1 MSWRTFLAPSMA
13 LPVGI
18 LAVIVLMV
26 VPIPPAMLD
35 LFFVLNIALSVA
47 VLMAAMNAE
56 KPLDFS
62 SFPSVLLFAT
72 LMRLALNVA
81 STRVVLMN
89 GHEGEA
95 AAGKVIEAFGA
106 FLIGGNFAVG
116 LFVFMILMIINLV
129 VVTKGAGRVSEV
141 SARFTLDALPGKQ
154 MAIDADLAAGLMTAD
169 EAKARRREI
178 ATEAD
183 FYGSM
188 DGASKFVKGDAIAA
202 LLILLVNIIAG
213 FVLGMAT
220 HDLTAGE
227 AGQVYVTLAV
237 GDALVASIPALL
249 LSIAAAVIVTRVADS
264 RDLTGQIGGQL
275 AEPGIWLP
283 VGCILAAMG
292 MIPAMPQTVFLPLAA
307 GAFALWRML
316 SKRKKFVPAEE
327 PEPAPDPTRIALG
340 DVSEQ
345 ALVTVELGFGLV
357 HLADEKRGAPLVAR
371 LTGLRRQL
379 CQAFG
384 FVVPQFRI
392 KDSFDLAPD
401 AYRVTLGGAPL
412 GTGKLKADRMLAIDT
427 GEAGRLAEIPGEA
440 TLDPSFGCPAIW
452 IEPAARDLAVAEGY
466 LVVDAESVV
475 ATHVNQLLS
484 ARPQELLGPDQV
496 RELLDMVRERNAQLV
511 ETITPQ
517 PLSLAAITRLL
528 RALLA
533 DGITLAHPIP
543 VLSSLSQAA
552 QQTTDHERLVDMLR
566 ADLGPMLVGSLC
578 PPDQRLP
585 VITLAAQ
592 LEEMVVGG
600 MQDPASGAIVIEPD
614 LARSIGERIAAI
626 MAERPHGAGAPALI
640 VQPRARRPLAG
651 LLRLRAPGC
660 TVLSINEL
668 PVSQP
673 IEVIAVVGGEDDGAA
688 QAPPAQPGAQAP
700 AQAAAEA
707 APQDAAQPGP
717 GAGPAAGMEMKTEAM
732 AA

>member
-1 MSWRTFLAPSMA
+1 MTWRNFMTPAMA
-13 LPVGI
+13 LPIGI
-18 LAVIVLMV
+18 LTIIVLMV
-26 VPIPPAMLD
+26 MPIPTLALD
-35 LFFVLNIALSVA
+35 VFFVLNIALSVA
-47 VLMAAMNAE
+47 VLMAAMNAQ

-72 LMRLALNVA
+72 LLRLALNVA

-95 AAGKVIEAFGA
+95 AAGEVIHAFGA

-116 LFVFMILMIINLV
+116 LFVFLILMIINLM

-169 EAKARRREI
+169 EAKARRREV

-202 LLILLVNIIAG
+202 LLILLVNIVAG
-213 FVLGMAT
+213 FVLGMVSHGLSAS
-220 HDLTAGE
+220 E
-227 AGQVYVTLAV
+227 AGTIYVTLAV
-237 GDALVASIPALL
+237 GDALVASVPALL
-249 LSIAAAVIVTRVADS
+249 LSIAAAVIVTRVSDT
-264 RDLTGQIGGQL
+264 RDLSGQIGGQL

-292 MIPAMPQTVFLPLAA
+292 AIPAMPQSVFLPLA
-307 GAFALWRML
+307 GVAFAIWHTL
-316 SKRKKFVPAEE
+316 KQRKAAAMPVVEI
-327 PEPAPDPTRIALG
+327 EPAPDPSRIAIE
-340 DVSEQ
+340 DVSDN

-357 HLADEKRGAPLVAR
+357 HLADDRRGAPLVAR

-392 KDSFDLAPD
+392 KDSFDLPPD
-401 AYRVTLGGAPL
+401 RYRVVLGGAPL
-412 GTGKLKADRMLAIDT
+412 GTGQLRPDRMLAIDT
-427 GEAGRLAEIPGEA
+427 GDAGALAPLPGEA
-440 TLDPSFGCPAIW
+440 TVDPSFGCPAVW
-452 IEPAARDLAVAEGY
+452 IEHASRDLAVAEGY
-466 LVVDAESVV
+466 LVVDTESVI
-475 ATHVNQLLS
+475 ATHINQLLS
-484 ARPQELLGPDQV
+484 NRAQDLLGPDQV
-496 RELLDMVRERNAQLV
+496 RELLDMVKERNAQLI

-543 VLSSLSQAA
+543 VLASLSQAA
-552 QQTTDHERLVDMLR
+552 QQTTDHDRLVDMVR
-566 ADLGPMLVGSLC
+566 ADLGPLLVGSLC
-578 PPDQRLP
+578 PPDERLP
-585 VITLAAQ
+585 VITLAAE

-600 MQDPASGAIVIEPD
+600 LQDPTSGQVIIEPD

-626 MAERPHGAGAPALI
+626 LSARPPGGATPALI
-640 VQPRARRPLAG
+640 VQSRARRPLAG
-651 LLRLRAPGC
+651 LLKLRAPGC
-660 TVLSINEL
+660 AVLSINEL
-668 PVSQP
+668 PIAQP
-673 IEVIAVVGGEDDGAA
+673 IEVIAVVGGEAET
-688 QAPPAQPGAQAP
+688 QPQIAAP
-700 AQAAAEA
+700 A
-707 APQDAAQPGP
+707 
-717 GAGPAAGMEMKTEAM
+717 PAANREPI

>member
-1 MSWRTFLAPSMA
+1 MTWRTFMAPALA

-18 LAVIVLMV
+18 LTIIVLMI
-26 VPIPPAMLD
+26 VPIPPIMLD

-47 VLMAAMNAE
+47 VLMAAMNSE

-72 LMRLALNVA
+72 LLRLALNVA

-116 LFVFMILMIINLV
+116 IFVFLILMIINLV

-154 MAIDADLAAGLMTAD
+154 MAIDADLAAGLMTAED
-169 EAKARRREI
+169 AKARRREI

-202 LLILLVNIIAG
+202 LLILFVNIVAG
-213 FVLGMAT
+213 FVLGMVS
-220 HDLTAGE
+220 HGLSAGE
-227 AGQVYVTLAV
+227 AGEVYVTLAV
-237 GDALVASIPALL
+237 GDALVASVPALL
-249 LSIAAAVIVTRVADS
+249 LSIAAAVIVTRVSDT

-292 MIPAMPQTVFLPLAA
+292 MIPAMPQSIFFPLAVA
-307 GAFALWRML
+307 AFALWRVL
-316 SKRKKFVPAEE
+316 SRRKAFVPLAE
-327 PEPAPDPTRIALG
+327 PEPAPDATKIAIE
-340 DVSEQ
+340 DVSER

-357 HLADEKRGAPLVAR
+357 HLADEKRGAPLVSR

-379 CQAFG
+379 CQSFG

-392 KDSFDLAPD
+392 KDSFDLPPD
-401 AYRVTLGGAPL
+401 RYRITLGGAPL
-412 GTGKLKADRMLAIDT
+412 GSGQLRPDRMLAIDT
-427 GEAGRLAEIPGEA
+427 GDAGALAKLPGEA
-440 TLDPSFGCPAIW
+440 TVDPSFGCPAVW
-452 IEPAARDLAVAEGY
+452 IDAATRDLAVAEGY

-484 ARPQELLGPDQV
+484 NRPQDLLGPDQV
-496 RELLDMVRERNAQLV
+496 RELLDMVRDRNAQLV
-511 ETITPQ
+511 DTVTPQ

-528 RALLA
+528 RALLS
-533 DGITLAHPIP
+533 DGISLAHPLP
-543 VLSSLSQAA
+543 VLASLSQAA
-552 QQTTDHERLVDMLR
+552 QQTTDHEKLVDMLR

-578 PPDQRLP
+578 APDQRLP
-585 VITLAAQ
+585 VITLAAE

-600 MQDPASGAIVIEPD
+600 LQDPTSGNVVIEPD
-614 LARSIGERIAAI
+614 LARSIGERISAI
-626 MAERPHGAGAPALI
+626 VAGRPPGACVPALI
-640 VQPRARRPLAG
+640 VQPRARRPLSG

-660 TVLSINEL
+660 AVLSINEL

-673 IEVIAVVGGEDDGAA
+673 IEVIAVVGGEQDG
-688 QAPPAQPGAQAP
+688 PAQVAQVVAP
-700 AQAAAEA
+700 A
-707 APQDAAQPGP
+707 DDTT
-717 GAGPAAGMEMKTEAM
+717 TEAI